1 MVKQK
6 LMVKPNRLTKEQFIE
21 RVKDLYIRFNNQ
33 LYTSDF
39 KKIPFEEFYNDALK
53 EYQKQQNMSDEE
65 LQQYRNIQFN
75 ELVSDVNKLTTDEER
90 QKLQQESLQQL
101 NQEDIDQ
108 YEYKRQTKKE
118 KEEKSKESQ

>member
-1 MVKQK
+1 
-6 LMVKPNRLTKEQFIE
+6 MVKPNRLTKEQFIE

-33 LYTSDF
+33 LYTNDF

-53 EYQKQQNMSDEE
+53 EYQKQQSMSDEE

-90 QKLQQESLQQL
+90 QKLQQESLRQL

-118 KEEKSKESQ
+118 KEEKNKESQ

>member
-6 LMVKPNRLTKEQFIE
+6 LMVKQNRLTKEQFVE
-21 RVKDLYIRFNNQ
+21 RVKDLYIRFGNQ

-75 ELVSDVNKLTTDEER
+75 KLVNDVNKLTTDEER

-108 YEYKRQTKKE
+108 YEYKRQTQKE
-118 KEEKSKESQ
+118 KEEKS

>member
-1 MVKQK
+1 
-6 LMVKPNRLTKEQFIE
+6 MVKPNRLTKEQFIE
-21 RVKDLYIRFNNQ
+21 RVKDLYIRFGNQ
-33 LYTSDF
+33 LYTDDF

-75 ELVSDVNKLTTDEER
+75 DLVNDVNKLTTEEER
-90 QKLQQESLQQL
+90 QKLQQDTLQQL

-108 YEYKRQTKKE
+108 YEYKRQTQKE
-118 KEEKSKESQ
+118 KEEKS